1 MGIKT
6 PHAIKVKVIR
16 EWIKGISRD
25 KIAIA
30 LDNDIGAGTVTG
42 IIQQSKTNNPDLDLM
57 RELALKLKKE
67 NLDLNYFTSAV
78 RLKKVLDGLDIS
90 EENVESFLEEINIHC
105 FKKNIHKKEFISKID
120 EVLKIANSLDLSVY
134 NIPSYIKNLTK
145 YLSDLEKKVIIKE
158 MQIEKYDI
166 TITDLEGYKLSRP
179 TVDKINI
186 LESELFEKEIENY
199 SLKEELLKYQIE
211 ITASNN
217 SKSVL

>member
-25 KIAIA
+25 KIA
-30 LDNDIGAGTVTG
+30 LNNGIGAGTVTI
-42 IIQQSKTNNPDLDLM
+42 IIQQAKNNFPHYDMDLM
-57 RELALKLKKE
+57 REVALKIKKE
-67 NLDLNYFTSAV
+67 NLDLNYFASSI
-78 RLKKVLDGLDIS
+78 RLKKVLDGLEMT